1 MIRNSS
7 ANAGDAG
14 DADLIPGSGR
24 SPRVGNGNPFQYSS
38 LENSIDREAWQT
50 TVHGVAQSQKRLSM
64 HTQLLPIHTATHHK
78 RYVSQPP

>member
-38 LENSIDREAWQT
+38 LENSIDREAWQA
-50 TVHGVAQSQKRLSM
+50 TVLGATKSQ
-64 HTQLLPIHTATHHK
+64 TQLSTHA
-78 RYVSQPP
+78 